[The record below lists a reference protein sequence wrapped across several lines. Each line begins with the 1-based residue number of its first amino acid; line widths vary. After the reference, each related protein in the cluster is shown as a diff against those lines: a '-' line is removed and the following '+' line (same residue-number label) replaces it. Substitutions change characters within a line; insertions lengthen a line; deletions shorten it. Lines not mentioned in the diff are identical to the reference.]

1 MSITTE
7 LGATKLVPAV
17 SYFAS
22 FFTFM
27 GSALSMNNIGIII
40 ASICAIATA
49 VTNRIYQARKNAREE
64 RLAELQRE
72 ILIKQLSRIEEDE
85 R

>member
-1 MSITTE
+1 
-7 LGATKLVPAV
+7 
-17 SYFAS
+17 
-22 FFTFM
+22 
-27 GSALSMNNIGIII
+27 MNNIGIII